1 MSLVRDLDL
10 GARSSYIYL
19 NGHRKIRLIMVH
31 LCVHRPIG
39 IQQLDL
45 RYLQVSIAR
54 FSRLETTRSPF

>member
-19 NGHRKIRLIMVH
+19 NGHRKIH
-31 LCVHRPIG
+31 LCVYRPIG

-54 FSRLETTRSPF
+54 LSRLETTRSPF